1 MPITHEPNP
10 LPSPLDYV
18 PAQSTTYQVKSTD
31 SWWTLAELP
40 QVRGVGL
47 SALDLCYFNFK
58 TRKPSEINWY
68 LRNKVGCQT
77 ATHDGKNYKFS
88 AADRPGIVYLPGVGL
103 NPPANEYPQPKR
115 SDRTNAWIGFGG
127 KAGRNSLSSASK
139 R

>member
-47 SALDLCYFNFK
+47 SALDLCYSISRRGSHLK
-58 TRKPSEINWY
+58 STGISETRSGAKLPRMTGRITSSPRRI
-68 LRNKVGCQT
+68 G
-77 ATHDGKNYKFS
+77 
-88 AADRPGIVYLPGVGL
+88 PGSSIF
-103 NPPANEYPQPKR
+103 R
-115 SDRTNAWIGFGG
+115 AWD
-127 KAGRNSLSSASK
+127 
-139 R
+139 